1 MFLATSTIAG
11 PHPHQQTRDDATA
24 QARRA
29 RRAAQRVRRAQAGV
43 PVIDAAYD
51 ALTVTE
57 VSDLRGDL
65 LALEERSGYW
75 ARMLRARIRRLTEAS
90 GRIDTHGA
98 RPLEAARQAHLI
110 LAQLD
115 VATAPAVEPLPDL
128 VALWVSQVVVGD
140 ETGARRLRLELE
152 AALAEV
158 EEFVAEVHRR
168 RERATREL
176 VARYRDQ
183 PELALLPIT
192 RVLLGHSTTDE
203 RYL

>member
-1 MFLATSTIAG
+1 
-11 PHPHQQTRDDATA
+11 
-24 QARRA
+24 
-29 RRAAQRVRRAQAGV
+29 V
-43 PVIDAAYD
+43 PVVDAAYD

-75 ARMLRARIRRLTEAS
+75 VRMLRARIRQLAETS
-90 GRIDTHGA
+90 GRVDAHGA

-110 LAQLD
+110 LEQLD
-115 VATAPAVEPLPDL
+115 VAPAPAVEPLPDL
-128 VALWVSQVVVGD
+128 VALWQVPVVAGD
-140 ETGARRLRLELE
+140 ETGVRRLRLELE
-152 AALAEV
+152 AALGQV

-176 VARYRDQ
+176 VARYRDR

-192 RVLLGHSTTDE
+192 RVLLAHATTDE
-203 RYL
+203 RFL